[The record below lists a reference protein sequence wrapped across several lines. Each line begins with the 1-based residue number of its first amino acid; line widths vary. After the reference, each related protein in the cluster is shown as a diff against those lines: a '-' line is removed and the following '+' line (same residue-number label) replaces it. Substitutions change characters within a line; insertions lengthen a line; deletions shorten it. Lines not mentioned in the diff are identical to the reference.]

1 MNKQVYVPR
10 PIKESPLYEL
20 KSVDDIKKS
29 ELYSVRIDG
38 TERDVYH
45 TEFFDFVYAVKEKEE
60 INVEIEVSKPFEKV
74 VIRPYSTRLILKQKI
89 QRLLFL

>member
-1 MNKQVYVPR
+1 M
-10 PIKESPLYEL
+10 IL
-20 KSVDDIKKS
+20 KNR
-29 ELYSVRIDG
+29 EPYSVRIDG

-60 INVEIEVSKPFEKV
+60 INVEIEVSKPHLKRSLYV
-74 VIRPYSTRLILKQKI
+74 LIRARLILKQKI

>member
-60 INVEIEVSKPFEKV
+60 INVEIEVSKPLYV
-74 VIRPYSTRLILKQKI
+74 LIRARLILKQKI